1 MVEVYNNDGPG
12 FTGDVLEK
20 VGYQKVIGRVHTFVP
35 QSSVIGMLLEHEEA
49 YTVVCSDQVGLF
61 QHDLYSWRVLGADFV
76 RVSDVTETSK
86 FIDSTLKSWICGMT
100 PKQREVFVD
109 SLFGILQA
117 TGAKTVSEL
126 TEGWFKNAGGLAKKV
141 KNVDEPTRQVLG
153 QVLGLLKHSAK
164 ENVPKLGPGKEG

>member
-1 MVEVYNNDGPG
+1 M
-12 FTGDVLEK
+12 
-20 VGYQKVIGRVHTFVP
+20 
-35 QSSVIGMLLEHEEA
+35 
-49 YTVVCSDQVGLF
+49 
-61 QHDLYSWRVLGADFV
+61 
-76 RVSDVTETSK
+76 
-86 FIDSTLKSWICGMT
+86 
-100 PKQREVFVD
+100 
-109 SLFGILQA
+109 QA